1 MGRRW
6 QIQDGKALYDGRPL
20 AEWVDEAVAD
30 MVKAADPIR
39 VVLFGSVAR
48 GDDGP
53 DSDLDFL
60 VILERVTEAQ
70 RPALMSRLRLAIKAP
85 VPVDVFVAEQREFDQ
100 RKDAAASLY
109 HWPAREGRVVYERAA

>member
-1 MGRRW
+1 MARRW
-6 QIQDGKALYDGRPL
+6 QIRDGKALYDGRPL

-30 MVKAADPIR
+30 MVRAADPVR

-60 VILERVTEAQ
+60 VILERVTDAQ
-70 RPALMSRLRLAIKAP
+70 RPALMSRLRLAIRAP
-85 VPVDVFVAEQREFDQ
+85 VPIDVFVADQREFDR
-100 RKDAAASLY
+100 RKDAAGSLY